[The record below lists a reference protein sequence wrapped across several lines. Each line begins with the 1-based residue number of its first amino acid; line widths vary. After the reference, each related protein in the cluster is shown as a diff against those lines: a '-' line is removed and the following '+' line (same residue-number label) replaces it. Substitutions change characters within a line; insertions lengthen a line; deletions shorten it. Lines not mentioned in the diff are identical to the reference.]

1 MNFETNDFEMEML
14 KLQEYEQQLQAK
26 ELQLQETELRLQEYK
41 QRLLEA
47 QAREHQMS
55 EEQARE
61 FFENYG
67 DIGIIGGADAPTAEF
82 LSQSPE
88 ETTETTVKESSSTA
102 KDMSIADA
110 GITAVF
116 GYAVVF
122 VGLVI
127 LMAVLYITGAIF
139 KAKDAKAAATKKA
152 EPEKKAAPAPAAE
165 KPVAPGSA
173 GHVKLFDVPDK
184 EAAMI
189 MAIVAD
195 KMQKPLNELH
205 FISIK
210 EVK

>member
-1 MNFETNDFEMEML
+1 MFDNILVSAAVE
-14 KLQEYEQQLQAK
+14 K
-26 ELQLQETELRLQEYK
+26 
-41 QRLLEA
+41 
-47 QAREHQMS
+47 
-55 EEQARE
+55 
-61 FFENYG
+61 
-67 DIGIIGGADAPTAEF
+67 AD
-82 LSQSPE
+82 
-88 ETTETTVKESSSTA
+88 
-102 KDMSIADA
+102 DMSIAEA

-122 VGLVI
+122 TGLVI
-127 LMAVLYITGAIF
+127 LMIVLYCTGAYF
-139 KAKDAKAAATKKA
+139 KSKDAKAKAAADA
-152 EPEKKAAPAPAAE
+152 EAAKKKAAAPVVAE
-165 KPVAPGSA
+165 TKPELPLAPGSA

>member
-14 KLQEYEQQLQAK
+14 EIQEYEQ
-26 ELQLQETELRLQEYK
+26 QLQETELRLQEYK

-55 EEQARE
+55 DEQARE
-61 FFENYG
+61 FLENYG
-67 DIGIIGGADAPTAEF
+67 DIGIIGGEDEFIDPHSADD
-82 LSQSPE
+82 SE
-88 ETTETTVKESSSTA
+88 ETTEMTTAEEAPKNAKE
-102 KDMSIADA
+102 MSVADA
-110 GITAVF
+110 GITAIF

-122 VGLVI
+122 FGLVI

-139 KAKDAKAAATKKA
+139 KAKDAKAAAAAKV
-152 EPEKKAAPAPAAE
+152 EPEKKAAPAPAVN

>member
-1 MNFETNDFEMEML
+1 ME
-14 KLQEYEQQLQAK
+14 
-26 ELQLQETELRLQEYK
+26 
-41 QRLLEA
+41 LENTTLDVA
-47 QAREHQMS
+47 
-55 EEQARE
+55 
-61 FFENYG
+61 
-67 DIGIIGGADAPTAEF
+67 IIGGADEPTAIF
-82 LSQSPE
+82 LSEETQ
-88 ETTETTVKESSSTA
+88 ETTEMTTKESKNEA

-122 VGLVI
+122 AGLLI
-127 LMAVLYITGAIF
+127 LMIVLYCTGAIF
-139 KAKDAKAAATKKA
+139 KAKDAKA
-152 EPEKKAAPAPAAE
+152 KAAKEAENKSANNTPAPAAE
-165 KPVAPGSA
+165 KPLAPGSA

-195 KMQKPLNELH
+195 KMQKPLNELR

>member
-1 MNFETNDFEMEML
+1 ME
-14 KLQEYEQQLQAK
+14 
-26 ELQLQETELRLQEYK
+26 
-41 QRLLEA
+41 LENTTLDVA
-47 QAREHQMS
+47 
-55 EEQARE
+55 
-61 FFENYG
+61 
-67 DIGIIGGADAPTAEF
+67 IIGGADDVTAVL
-82 LSQSPE
+82 LSEETQ
-88 ETTETTVKESSSTA
+88 ETTEMTTKESKNEA

-116 GYAVVF
+116 GYSVVF
-122 VGLVI
+122 AGLLI
-127 LMAVLYITGAIF
+127 LMIVLYITGAIF
-139 KAKDAKAAATKKA
+139 KAKDAKAQAAKEA
-152 EPEKKAAPAPAAE
+152 ENKSAKNTPAPVAE
-165 KPVAPGSA
+165 KPLAPGSA